1 MQPGPP
7 VFNCQISK
15 LPNYSIHLIS
25 LIQLGTIDYATGLA
39 LQRQLVALRKE
50 EKIGDV
56 LLLLEH
62 KPVITLGRNAKAAN
76 VVASPEFLSRR
87 GVELFEC
94 DRGGDVTFHGPG
106 QIVGYPIFDL
116 RGFASPDSK
125 RKTLGVIEFVRRLE
139 DVLIRT
145 CADFGIPS
153 KRVAGLTGVWTDP
166 AGTQRF
172 EMSNIHVGTAAL
184 GRPVERSST
193 AVPAITTNARVAQNR
208 QGHDFSRAVNDAEN
222 EMASAAE
229 GPEAKLAAIGVHIS
243 RFVTSHG
250 FALNVNTDLSY
261 FNLIIPCGITSRP
274 VTSMQKELSRELD
287 LNAVAE
293 SISRNFG
300 VVFQS
305 QILWFDTLDA
315 LLGNTVG
322 VPAKLPV
329 ELRQLHNEDEST
341 WA

>member
-1 MQPGPP
+1 M
-7 VFNCQISK
+7 
-15 LPNYSIHLIS
+15 IS
-25 LIQLGTIDYATGLA
+25 LVQLGTVDYATGLR
-39 LQRQLVALRKE
+39 LQQQLVALRKD

-62 KPVITLGRNAKAAN
+62 KPVITLGRNAKATN
-76 VVASPEFLSRR
+76 VVASPDLMAQR
-87 GVELFEC
+87 GVELCEC

-116 RGFASPDSK
+116 RGFAAPDGK

-139 DVLIRT
+139 EVLIRT
-145 CADFGIPS
+145 CADFAIPT
-153 KRVAGLTGVWTDP
+153 KRVAGLTGVWTD
-166 AGTQRF
+166 AEAT
-172 EMSNIHVGTAAL
+172 SADVGTAASVV
-184 GRPVERSST
+184 RPSEARPPGNE
-193 AVPAITTNARVAQNR
+193 PAA
-208 QGHDFSRAVNDAEN
+208 
-222 EMASAAE
+222 
-229 GPEAKLAAIGVHIS
+229 PESKLAAIGVHIS

-261 FNLIIPCGITSRP
+261 FNLIVPCGITTKP
-274 VTSMQKELSRELD
+274 VTSMQQELSKPLD

-305 QILWFDTLDA
+305 QILWVETLDA
-315 LLGNTVG
+315 LFGRTVG
-322 VPAKLPV
+322 VPMKPPA
-329 ELRQLHNEDEST
+329 ELRQLHKEDDAT